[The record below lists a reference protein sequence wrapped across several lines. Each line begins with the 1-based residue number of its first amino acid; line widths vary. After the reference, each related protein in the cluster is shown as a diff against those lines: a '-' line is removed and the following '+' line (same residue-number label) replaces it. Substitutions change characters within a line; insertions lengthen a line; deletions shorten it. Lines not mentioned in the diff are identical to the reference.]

1 MVASHSDVALFRAEI
16 DRILASPEFASS
28 RQLQDFLRYVS
39 EKAFVGETQVDQ
51 TEIAVAV
58 LHRGQDFN
66 PLEDAAVRKMATQV
80 RQRLE
85 HYYGDSGRERDVTVT
100 LPVRCYVPKFERRLR
115 EERTAAV
122 PAPAPLPR
130 RTNRSRR
137 THLLILGAAVTVVL
151 AAWAILRYTLSA
163 SSDAG
168 PRTIE
173 LWTVK
178 GDINSGM
185 NDAPGTG
192 VRLGPKLRE
201 WDEITAR
208 LDFTP
213 NREAQQ
219 AGVIVW
225 QDGDHFIR
233 LGRRFFGRNQIEFLV
248 EDGRSA
254 VATPANTV
262 YDPEGQSGQPI
273 WLSVRRREN
282 SYQAYLSH
290 DGIRWE
296 PHGEPVLPRQPFS
309 SPRAGIYALN
319 GRRDAPSIRAT
330 FRDLA
335 TGWTFDRSS
344 FPPSPGGDWVVLN
357 TCPGLTTSAIDGLAL
372 RVTFSA
378 NPGSCN
384 YDISRP
390 LGTGNWEISTR
401 IDSFP
406 LPGRSAGVRA
416 EGTEGAVRVVRYFL
430 NGPAI
435 SFIHD
440 RKALFGQPDLNG
452 SPAIILRLASRN
464 GILKAEYSA
473 NGETFHPLPIGSRQ
487 DALGANRRGSLRF
500 STTATDQEE
509 RLSTARFYYYRE
521 SVLTLA
527 PYR

>member
-1 MVASHSDVALFRAEI
+1 MVAGHSDVALFRAEI

-39 EKAFVGETQVDQ
+39 EKAFVGEIQVDQ

-85 HYYGDSGRERDVTVT
+85 HYYADLGRESDVTVS
-100 LPVRCYVPKFERRLR
+100 LPVRCYVPKFERRVR
-115 EERTAAV
+115 EERTT
-122 PAPAPLPR
+122 PAPASGPRPR
-130 RTNRSRR
+130 RTN
-137 THLLILGAAVTVVL
+137 LFIVL
-151 AAWAILRYTLSA
+151 ACAVVATSLATWVILRYTLFPT
-163 SSDAG
+163 SDTG
-168 PRTIE
+168 PRTVE

-178 GDINSGM
+178 GDINSGT
-185 NDAPGTG
+185 NDAPDGG

-201 WDEITAR
+201 WDEFTVR

-213 NREAQQ
+213 DREAQQ
-219 AGVIVW
+219 AGLIVW

-248 EDGRSA
+248 EEGRSA

-273 WLSVRRREN
+273 WLSIRRRGN

-290 DGIRWE
+290 DGIRWQ
-296 PHGEPVLPRQPFS
+296 PHGESILPRQPFAN
-309 SPRAGIYALN
+309 PRAGIYALN
-319 GRRDAPSIRAT
+319 GRREAPSIRAT

-335 TGWTFDRSS
+335 TGWTFHGSS
-344 FPPSPGGDWVVLN
+344 FPPPPGSDWVVLN
-357 TCPGLTTSAIDGLAL
+357 TCPDLTTAAIDGPAL

-390 LGTGNWEISTR
+390 LGTGDWEISTR
-401 IDSFP
+401 LDSFP

-416 EGTEGAVRVVRYFL
+416 EGTEGVVRIVRYFL

-435 SFIHD
+435 SFIND

-452 SPAIILRLASRN
+452 SPAIVLRLASRK
-464 GILKAEYSA
+464 GILNAEYSA
-473 NGETFHPLPIGSRQ
+473 NGEIFHPLPIGPRQ
-487 DALGANRRGSLRF
+487 DALGANCRGSLRF
-500 STTATDQEE
+500 STMATDQEE
-509 RLSTARFYYYRE
+509 RSSTARFYYYRE
-521 SVLTLA
+521 SILTLV